1 MLLKSK
7 NTILRTLLPFAV
19 IALCGL
25 FCCCNKAET
34 SSETVIGTAETD
46 ISWEDIS
53 EDYLNESEDKSQ
65 SEETD
70 QGYDLPVNESER
82 KEAEEDCRKVMGYI
96 ENIYLQ
102 ADKGEASNV
111 VLANEPLLQMKTTL
125 GETGCPVTAVVTYS
139 DMENYEVMD
148 SFLNSC
154 REGIEGSVI
163 LYEVRSHGGIGR
175 KKYQFDGKNLYVLSS
190 DAAWNVK
197 NQPVISYI
205 SYTRLKKWDYT
216 EKGWFCYEL
225 CVPEESEVSEVVDG
239 SHMVRVKPLGEENRR
254 MSELCVEKVGYQG
267 NNLLCSDWDTEH
279 MDKLDYNG
287 IYEYLYQMKYQ
298 KKYCPEENQTG
309 IPADEFESLL
319 MEYLPVTAEQIRSW
333 AVYDPET
340 ESYGWAD
347 LGFANGA
354 LSFLGNSF
362 PEVTDIQDNGEGT
375 ITLIVDAVCEKVQC
389 NEAFIT
395 HELTVRFA
403 DDGSFQYVGNKV
415 LGNGLDKMPE
425 YQYRMGNQS

>member
-1 MLLKSK
+1 MLRKFIVLSV
-7 NTILRTLLPFAV
+7 TILCVLLCSCHKEDVSLEMPV
-19 IALCGL
+19 R
-25 FCCCNKAET
+25 NAE
-34 SSETVIGTAETD
+34 SD
-46 ISWEDIS
+46 ISQEDIVVNN
-53 EDYLNESEDKSQ
+53 LNESEVGTQ

-70 QGYDLPVNESER
+70 QGYNLPVNESDRE
-82 KEAEEDCRKVMGYI
+82 EAEEDCRKVMGYI
-96 ENIYLQ
+96 EDIYLQ

-111 VLANEPLLQMKTTL
+111 VLAKETLLQMKTTL

-139 DMENYEVMD
+139 DMENYGVMD
-148 SFLNSC
+148 AFLNSC
-154 REGIEGSVI
+154 MEGREGSVV

-175 KKYQFDGKNLYVLSS
+175 KYYQFDGKDIYLLSS
-190 DAAWNVK
+190 DAAWNAK
-197 NQPVISYI
+197 NQPVISY
-205 SYTRLKKWDYT
+205 SSFTRIQKWDYT
-216 EKGWFCYEL
+216 AKGWFCYEL

-267 NNLLCSDWDTEH
+267 NNLLCSDWDIEH
-279 MDKLDYNG
+279 LDKLDYNG

-309 IPADEFESLL
+309 IPAEEFESLL

-340 ESYGWAD
+340 GSYGWAD
-347 LGFANGA
+347 LVFANGA

-362 PEVTDIQDNGEGT
+362 PEVTDIKDNNDGT
-375 ITLIVDAVCEKVQC
+375 ITLTVDAVCEKVQC

-403 DDGSFQYVGNKV
+403 DAGSFQYLGNKV
-415 LGNGLDKMPE
+415 LGNGLAKMPE

>member
-1 MLLKSK
+1 MLRKFVLLTVS
-7 NTILRTLLPFAV
+7 ILCV
-19 IALCGL
+19 L
-25 FCCCNKAET
+25 FCGCNKEDVSLEMSARNAE
-34 SSETVIGTAETD
+34 SD
-46 ISWEDIS
+46 ISQEDIVVNN
-53 EDYLNESEDKSQ
+53 LNESEVGTQ

-70 QGYDLPVNESER
+70 QGYNLPVNESDRE
-82 KEAEEDCRKVMGYI
+82 EAEEDCRKVMGYI
-96 ENIYLQ
+96 EDIYLQ

-111 VLANEPLLQMKTTL
+111 VLAKETLLQMKTTL

-139 DMENYEVMD
+139 DMENYGVMD
-148 SFLNSC
+148 AFLNSC
-154 REGIEGSVI
+154 MEGREGSVV

-175 KKYQFDGKNLYVLSS
+175 KYYQFDGKDIYLLSS
-190 DAAWNVK
+190 DAAWNAK
-197 NQPVISYI
+197 NQPVISY
-205 SYTRLKKWDYT
+205 SSFTRIQKWDYT
-216 EKGWFCYEL
+216 AKGWFCYEL

-267 NNLLCSDWDTEH
+267 NNLLCSDWDIEH
-279 MDKLDYNG
+279 LDKLDYNG

-309 IPADEFESLL
+309 IPAEEFESLL

-340 ESYGWAD
+340 GSYGWAD

-362 PEVTDIQDNGEGT
+362 PEVTDIKDNNDGT
-375 ITLIVDAVCEKVQC
+375 ITLTVDAVCEKVQC

-403 DDGSFQYVGNKV
+403 DAGSFQYLGNKV

>member
-1 MLLKSK
+1 MLRKFIVL
-7 NTILRTLLPFAV
+7 TV
-19 IALCGL
+19 IILCGL
-25 FCCCNKAET
+25 FCGCHKEDVSLEMSARNT
-34 SSETVIGTAETD
+34 ETD
-46 ISWEDIS
+46 ISQEDIA
-53 EDYLNESEDKSQ
+53 ENYFNESEDKSQ
-65 SEETD
+65 PDVTD

-96 ENIYLQ
+96 EDIYLQ

-125 GETGCPVTAVVTYS
+125 EETGCPVTAVVTYS

-154 REGIEGSVI
+154 MEGREGSVV

-175 KKYQFDGKNLYVLSS
+175 KKYQFDGKDLYLLSS
-190 DAAWNVK
+190 DAVWNAQ
-197 NQPVISYI
+197 NQPVISYN
-205 SYTRLKKWDYT
+205 SFTRIKKWDYT

-225 CVPEESEVSEVVDG
+225 CVPEEPEVSEVVDG

-279 MDKLDYNG
+279 LDKLDYNG

-309 IPADEFESLL
+309 IPAEEFESLL

-333 AVYDPET
+333 SVYDPDT
-340 ESYGWAD
+340 GSYGWAD

-362 PEVTDIQDNGEGT
+362 PDVTDIKDNGDGT
-375 ITLIVDAVCEKVQC
+375 ITLTVDAVCEKVQY

-403 DDGSFQYVGNKV
+403 DDGSFQYMGNKV
-415 LGNGLDKMPE
+415 LGDGLAKMPE

>member
-175 KKYQFDGKNLYVLSS
+175 KKYQF
-190 DAAWNVK
+190 
-197 NQPVISYI
+197 VI
-205 SYTRLKKWDYT
+205 
-216 EKGWFCYEL
+216 
-225 CVPEESEVSEVVDG
+225 
-239 SHMVRVKPLGEENRR
+239 
-254 MSELCVEKVGYQG
+254 
-267 NNLLCSDWDTEH
+267 
-279 MDKLDYNG
+279 
-287 IYEYLYQMKYQ
+287 
-298 KKYCPEENQTG
+298 
-309 IPADEFESLL
+309 
-319 MEYLPVTAEQIRSW
+319 
-333 AVYDPET
+333 
-340 ESYGWAD
+340 
-347 LGFANGA
+347 
-354 LSFLGNSF
+354 
-362 PEVTDIQDNGEGT
+362 
-375 ITLIVDAVCEKVQC
+375 
-389 NEAFIT
+389 
-395 HELTVRFA
+395 
-403 DDGSFQYVGNKV
+403 
-415 LGNGLDKMPE
+415 
-425 YQYRMGNQS
+425 

>member
-1 MLLKSK
+1 MLRKFIVL
-7 NTILRTLLPFAV
+7 TV
-19 IALCGL
+19 IILCGL
-25 FCCCNKAET
+25 FCGCHKEDVSLEMSARNT
-34 SSETVIGTAETD
+34 ETD
-46 ISWEDIS
+46 ISQEDIA
-53 EDYLNESEDKSQ
+53 ENYFNESEDKSQ
-65 SEETD
+65 PDVTD

-125 GETGCPVTAVVTYS
+125 EETGCPVTAVVTYS

-154 REGIEGSVI
+154 MEGREGSVV
-163 LYEVRSHGGIGR
+163 LYEVRSHGGIGG
-175 KKYQFDGKNLYVLSS
+175 KKYQFDGKDLYLLSS
-190 DAAWNVK
+190 DAVWNAQ
-197 NQPVISYI
+197 NQPVISYN
-205 SYTRLKKWDYT
+205 SFTRIKKWDYT

-225 CVPEESEVSEVVDG
+225 CVPEEPEVSEVVDG

-279 MDKLDYNG
+279 LDKLDYNG

-309 IPADEFESLL
+309 IPAEEFESLL

-333 AVYDPET
+333 SVYDPDT
-340 ESYGWAD
+340 GSYGWAD

-362 PEVTDIQDNGEGT
+362 PDVTDIKDNGDGT
-375 ITLIVDAVCEKVQC
+375 ITLTVDAVCEKVQY

-403 DDGSFQYVGNKV
+403 DDGSFQYMGNKV
-415 LGNGLDKMPE
+415 LGDGLAKMPE

>member
-1 MLLKSK
+1 MLRKFIVL
-7 NTILRTLLPFAV
+7 TV
-19 IALCGL
+19 IILCGL
-25 FCCCNKAET
+25 FCGCHKEDVSLEMSARNT
-34 SSETVIGTAETD
+34 ETD
-46 ISWEDIS
+46 ISQEDIA
-53 EDYLNESEDKSQ
+53 ENNFNESEDKSQ
-65 SEETD
+65 PDVTD

-96 ENIYLQ
+96 EDIYLQ

-125 GETGCPVTAVVTYS
+125 EETGCPVTAVVTYS

-154 REGIEGSVI
+154 MEGREGSVV

-175 KKYQFDGKNLYVLSS
+175 KKYQFDGKDLYLLSS
-190 DAAWNVK
+190 DAVWNAQ
-197 NQPVISYI
+197 NQPVISYN
-205 SYTRLKKWDYT
+205 SFTRIKKWDYT

-225 CVPEESEVSEVVDG
+225 CVPEEPEVSEVVDG

-279 MDKLDYNG
+279 LDKLDYNG

-309 IPADEFESLL
+309 IPAEEFESLL

-333 AVYDPET
+333 SVYDPDT
-340 ESYGWAD
+340 GSYGWAD

-362 PEVTDIQDNGEGT
+362 PDVTDIKDNGDGT
-375 ITLIVDAVCEKVQC
+375 ITLTVDAVCEKVQY

-403 DDGSFQYVGNKV
+403 DDGSFQYMGNKV
-415 LGNGLDKMPE
+415 LGDGLAKMPE